1 MAASRAGRIPRALTA
16 LVGLALLA
24 AGIVLLLRPASGFDV
39 QGHRGARGMLPENT
53 IPAFTYADDLGVT
66 TLEMDTKVTKDGVL
80 VVTHDS
86 VLNPD
91 LVRDASGAWVR
102 DGIALNSLTLAQ
114 VEQLDVGR
122 LRPGSA
128 YAKRFPD
135 QRPIDGT
142 RMPTLREVLD
152 TFRDRSAVR
161 FNVETKI
168 EPDHPGDS
176 PDPATFSRKLVDE
189 LRSAGVDQRTT
200 IQSFDWRT
208 LKEVQRIAPEIPT
221 VALTEA
227 DTSLLEDGRWTAGL
241 RLGDYGGS
249 VPALV
254 AASGA
259 DIWSPDSEK
268 LSAESVRDA
277 HDRGLSVVPWTVNEP
292 KDIDAMRGLGVDGV
306 ISDYPKRV
314 LDAAPRGVPS
324 WIPGTL
330 LAVGAIAVIAA
341 GLPIWG
347 VRRSPSAP
355 PG

>member
-1 MAASRAGRIPRALTA
+1 MGFSPKGPSPRD
-16 LVGLALLA
+16 GLA
-24 AGIVLLLRPASGFDV
+24 IVSDF
-39 QGHRGARGMLPENT
+39 E
-53 IPAFTYADDLGVT
+53 
-66 TLEMDTKVTKDGVL
+66 K
-80 VVTHDS
+80 
-86 VLNPD
+86 
-91 LVRDASGAWVR
+91 
-102 DGIALNSLTLAQ
+102 
-114 VEQLDVGR
+114 
-122 LRPGSA
+122 
-128 YAKRFPD
+128 
-135 QRPIDGT
+135 
-142 RMPTLREVLD
+142 
-152 TFRDRSAVR
+152 
-161 FNVETKI
+161 
-168 EPDHPGDS
+168 
-176 PDPATFSRKLVDE
+176 
-189 LRSAGVDQRTT
+189 
-200 IQSFDWRT
+200 
-208 LKEVQRIAPEIPT
+208 
-221 VALTEA
+221 
-227 DTSLLEDGRWTAGL
+227 
-241 RLGDYGGS
+241 
-249 VPALV
+249 LV